1 MNKYNNLLYT
11 DTTFIINKYGNELVN
26 YNPQIK
32 KYKTT
37 KISIIIDN
45 FKNQLSVGIYK
56 STAHDSTII
65 NNQLDALLSESPM
78 LFDNTKTLVGDSAY
92 DSNALEQKI
101 SNINLGSLIRCRN
114 KRKSKHL
121 CNNLSL
127 KDKVILKQRIK
138 VDHTMAI
145 YKQYNRLCIRY
156 DKSRI
161 CFLNYVYLASLILIK
176 YI

>member
-1 MNKYNNLLYT
+1 M
-11 DTTFIINKYGNELVN
+11 
-26 YNPQIK
+26 
-32 KYKTT
+32 
-37 KISIIIDN
+37 
-45 FKNQLSVGIYK
+45 
-56 STAHDSTII
+56 H
-65 NNQLDALLSESPM
+65 ALLSESPM